1 MISYRCWSSSGFGNL
16 YIIYIVY
23 VYTACF
29 AEKFVKKKEKGTAML
44 KLTWNRYA
52 MLMAMRELL
61 VNANF
66 DIIDYSRQNVYP
78 LYL

>member
-1 MISYRCWSSSGFGNL
+1 M
-16 YIIYIVY
+16 
-23 VYTACF
+23 YTLRF
-29 AEKFVKKKEKGTAML
+29 AAKFVKKKEKGTAML